1 MIYEYDFLNSNQLR
15 QLVSIFDSGR
25 YVDGAKTGPKEKHI
39 KDNTQQEDPELNK
52 MMNASIAKFLRNS
65 VISDLHPLNKVSPC
79 LMLKYEEGQH
89 YAEHV
94 DYWKMNGIRTD
105 YTAVITLNNDF
116 EGGEHF
122 IKIGSETIERK
133 LEAGRIL
140 FYPSDYIH
148 GVRPVTS
155 GVRKCV
161 TFWMESS
168 IPDPAMRYYITE
180 LNKVHG
186 KLIEHFELTE
196 FEGGDGGFGIKTNRD
211 IINAL
216 NQVVCGITK
225 RSTLM
230 RN

>member
-25 YVDGAKTGPKEKHI
+25 FVDGAKTGPKEKHI
-39 KDNTQQEDPELNK
+39 KDNKQQDDPELNK
-52 MMNASIAKFLRNS
+52 MMNTSIAKFMRNS
-65 VISDLHPLNKVSPC
+65 LVSNIHPLNKVSPV

-94 DYWKMNGIRTD
+94 DYWNMYGIRTD
-105 YTAVITLNNDF
+105 YTAVILLNDDF

-122 IKIGSETIERK
+122 IKIGEETIERK
-133 LEAGRIL
+133 PEAGRIL
-140 FYPSDYIH
+140 FYPSEHVH

-161 TFWMESS
+161 TFWIESS
-168 IPDPAMRYYITE
+168 IPDPTMRYYITE
-180 LNKVHG
+180 MNKLHI
-186 KLIEHFELTE
+186 KLVEHFEESETE
-196 FEGGDGGFGIKTNRD
+196 DENRD
-211 IINAL
+211 IL
-216 NQVVCGITK
+216 TTLDHVVCGLTK
-225 RSTLM
+225 RSIQL

>member
-25 YVDGAKTGPKEKHI
+25 FVDGAKTGPKEKHI
-39 KDNTQQEDPELNK
+39 KDNKQQDDPELNK
-52 MMNASIAKFLRNS
+52 MMNTSIAKFMRNS
-65 VISDLHPLNKVSPC
+65 LVSNIHPLNKVSPV

-94 DYWKMNGIRTD
+94 DYWNMYGIRTD
-105 YTAVITLNNDF
+105 YTAVILLNDDF

-122 IKIGSETIERK
+122 IKIGEETIERK
-133 LEAGRIL
+133 PEAGRIL
-140 FYPSDYIH
+140 FYPSEHVH
-148 GVRPVTS
+148 GVRPVTK

-161 TFWMESS
+161 TFWLESS
-168 IPDPAMRYYITE
+168 IPDPTMRYYISE
-180 LNKVHG
+180 LNKVHT

-196 FEGGDGGFGIKTNRD
+196 VEGDVDVFGLKTNRD
-211 IINAL
+211 IITAL
-216 NQVVCGITK
+216 DHVVCGITK
-225 RSTLM
+225 RSSLM

>member
-122 IKIGSETIERK
+122 IKIGSETIDRK
-133 LEAGRIL
+133 LEA
-140 FYPSDYIH
+140 
-148 GVRPVTS
+148 
-155 GVRKCV
+155 
-161 TFWMESS
+161 
-168 IPDPAMRYYITE
+168 
-180 LNKVHG
+180 
-186 KLIEHFELTE
+186 
-196 FEGGDGGFGIKTNRD
+196 
-211 IINAL
+211 
-216 NQVVCGITK
+216 
-225 RSTLM
+225 
-230 RN
+230 

>member
-15 QLVSIFDSGR
+15 QLVSIFDSGK
-25 YVDGAKTGPKEKHI
+25 YVDGARTGPKEKHI
-39 KDNTQQEDPELNK
+39 KDNTQQEDTELNK
-52 MMNASIAKFLRNS
+52 MMNASIHKIMRES
-65 VISDLHPLNKVSPC
+65 IVSDLHPINRVSPC
-79 LMLKYEEGQH
+79 YQLKYGVGQH
-89 YAEHV
+89 YADHV
-94 DYWKMNGIRTD
+94 DFWKMNGIRTD
-105 YTAVITLNNDF
+105 YTAVILLNDDF

-122 IKIGSETIERK
+122 IKIGEETIEKK
-133 LEAGRIL
+133 LEPGRIL

-180 LNKVHG
+180 LNKVHAR
-186 KLIEHFELTE
+186 LIEHFELTE